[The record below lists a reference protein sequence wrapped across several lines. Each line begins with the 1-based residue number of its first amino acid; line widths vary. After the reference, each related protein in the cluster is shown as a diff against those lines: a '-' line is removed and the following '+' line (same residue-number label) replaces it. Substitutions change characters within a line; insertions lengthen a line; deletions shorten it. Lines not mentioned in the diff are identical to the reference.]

1 MPESEIAREIRAAI
15 ESQNQ
20 GHELRKNINNLLSL
34 LVLAACVFIG
44 STVWNNSLENKV
56 ILSTLKIQSELI
68 KDRLTVA
75 TGAYLSERIIH
86 NAADIESIQREL
98 SVLGTRQ
105 TVNEMNYQK
114 NESQQQ
120 LEIMETMGR
129 KVDKK

>member
-44 STVWNNSLENKV
+44 STVWNNSLDNKV

-75 TGAYLSERIIH
+75 SGAYLSERIIA
-86 NAADIESIQREL
+86 NSSDIDSIQKEL

-114 NESQQQ
+114 IDSEHHD
-120 LEIMETMGR
+120 IKETMGK
-129 KVDKK
+129 KVDK